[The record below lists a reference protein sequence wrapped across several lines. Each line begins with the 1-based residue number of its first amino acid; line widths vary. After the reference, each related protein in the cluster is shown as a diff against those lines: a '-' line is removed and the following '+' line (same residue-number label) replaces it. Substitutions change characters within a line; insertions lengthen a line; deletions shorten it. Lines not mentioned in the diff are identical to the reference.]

1 MKKLMNSLVRCS
13 RVLPKLDLKMKFS
26 LLFFMVALFQL
37 KAEPN
42 YSQKVKI
49 DLDLKDAPIS
59 RIIEEIESKTDFKF
73 FYSREELNLERK
85 IDIQVKRQEIRKV
98 LGKLFPY
105 GNVLYKIIDRQ
116 IVLTRNQDD
125 APTPKAPA
133 PKLELQQTYS
143 LSGTVTDEIGDP
155 LPGVTVQIEG
165 TNQGAI
171 TDFSGNYVLQA
182 DLDPGDYVL
191 IFRSLGFTTQELT
204 VTLGSQTEVTN
215 DITLGTD
222 ILGLDQVV
230 ITGVGALTAKK
241 QIGNTISSVEG
252 TDIAASGAVDITGAL
267 SGKLAGIQVSQN
279 SGDPAAGI
287 SVRLRSASTVNGS
300 SDPLYII
307 DGVIVNNNSTDV
319 LDVTSVVQNRLSDIN
334 PQDID
339 RVEVIKGAA
348 AAAIY
353 GSRASN
359 GVVQIFTKKGR
370 SGKPVIKVAT
380 SVNLNYLRK
389 KREFNEEPLDWTSTD
404 ITDLSTESVTRYDY
418 QDMVFQNSTGTDN
431 YVSISGGNENTD
443 YFASLSYL
451 KNEGIMKSTDYEREG
466 GRIRINQKF
475 NDWASASAGMYFST
489 SHSNDVPNGGYGFGV
504 LQTILFTN
512 NTINP
517 APDENGNYPQMTFY
531 PNILE
536 YIETFDFQ
544 QTNNRTISDLQINL
558 SPTND
563 LKINYTLGYDNA
575 ESRGTRYVP
584 IGTTTVPLGSA
595 STTTISAKLFNSDL
609 NASYDK
615 LISDNLK
622 STTTAGFSWQ
632 ADENI
637 LRSIQGTGL
646 ALGVRTTNGAAS
658 ITTNENRSERTF
670 WGGFLQQTFGLD
682 NKLFLTGAIRLDGSS
697 VFGEDERNQFY
708 PKASASYL
716 ISEEDF
722 WIDNLSNVFSSF
734 KLRGAWGQAGNLTAI
749 GPFDRLSNYSAESI
763 DGNSGLVAPDLLGN
777 PDLKPERQTEL
788 EFGVDMALFDNRVGL
803 ELTYYKQDIEDLLL
817 RRSLSPSTGAQFRV
831 ENIGTMTNRGFEAMI
846 TATPIQTNNFNWSV
860 TGTFSTNKN
869 EVNDIAGEQFGI
881 GNFGFSV
888 AKNGKPLGV
897 FYQGF
902 YARNPDGSLLLTPE
916 GLPQRE
922 KGSVDADG
930 NPVPERDA
938 NGQPSGANLSK
949 VIGDPNPDYI
959 ASLINELKYKDFSF
973 RMQLDAVQGVD
984 VLSWDQRMFYRFGGG
999 PATAAE
1005 LRGDAVRGTGSAN
1018 FGIAESYIEDGS
1030 YIKLR
1035 EISLGYLLREPFT
1048 GVESFQFSL
1057 TGRNLFSIDD
1067 FSSYDPEVN
1076 IDAQSNGSRGG
1087 VMGLIPIP
1095 AVIRFGITATF

>member
-1 MKKLMNSLVRCS
+1 
-13 RVLPKLDLKMKFS
+13 MKFL

-37 KAEPN
+37 KAESG
-42 YSQKVKI
+42 YAQKTKI
-49 DLDLKDAPIS
+49 DLDVKNATIS
-59 RIIEEIESKTDFKF
+59 KIIEEIESKTEFKF
-73 FYSREELNLERK
+73 FYSKEELDLERK
-85 IDIQVKRQEIRKV
+85 TSIQVRKQEIQKILR
-98 LGKLFPY
+98 KLFPD
-105 GNVLYKIIDRQ
+105 GVIKYKIIDRQ
-116 IVLTRNQDD
+116 IVLTLNK
-125 APTPKAPA
+125 AEVPKKEATVEEI
-133 PKLELQQTYS
+133 KLQSSFTV
-143 LSGTVTDEIGDP
+143 SGNVTDELGDP
-155 LPGVTVQIEG
+155 LPGVTVQIKG
-165 TNQGAI
+165 TNQGVI
-171 TDFSGNYVLQA
+171 TDFSGNYVLRV
-182 DLDPGDYVL
+182 DTEPGDYVL
-191 IFRSLGFTTQELT
+191 VFRSLGFTTQEVT
-204 VTLGSQTEVTN
+204 VTFGNQMEIENNV
-215 DITLGTD
+215 IMATD

-252 TDIAASGAVDITGAL
+252 TEIAESGAVDISGAL

-279 SGDPAAGI
+279 SGDPAGGI

-370 SGKPVIKVAT
+370 SGKPVITVST
-380 SVNLNYLRK
+380 SVNMNFLRK
-389 KREFNEEPLDWTSTD
+389 KRDFNQEPLDWTSSD
-404 ITDLSTESVTRYDY
+404 ITILDTEPVTRYDY
-418 QDMVFQNSTGTDN
+418 QDMVFQNSMGTDN
-431 YVSISGGNENTD
+431 YVSISGGTENTD
-443 YFASLSYL
+443 YFASVSYL

-475 NDWASASAGMYFST
+475 NDWASASAGMYFSS

-512 NTINP
+512 NRINP

-544 QTNNRTISDLQINL
+544 QENNRTISDLQINL

-595 STTTISAKLFNSDL
+595 STSTISTKLFNSDL
-609 NASYDK
+609 NATFDK
-615 LISDNLK
+615 MINQNLK

-632 ADENI
+632 ADENVR
-637 LRSIQGTGL
+637 RSISGTGL
-646 ALGVRTTNGAAS
+646 ALGVRTTDGAAS
-658 ITTNENRSERTF
+658 ITTNAIRQKRTF
-670 WGGFLQQTFGLD
+670 WGGFLQQTFGYD

-722 WIDNLSNVFSSF
+722 WIDNLGDLFNSF
-734 KLRGAWGQAGNLTAI
+734 KLRAAWGQAGNLTAI
-749 GPFDRLSNYSAESI
+749 GPFDRLSNYNAISI
-763 DGNSGLVAPDLLGN
+763 DGSSGLIAPTQLGN

-788 EFGVDMALFDNRVGL
+788 EFGIDMALFDNRLGL
-803 ELTYYKQDIEDLLL
+803 ELTYYTQDIEDLLL
-817 RRSLSPSTGAQFRV
+817 SRTLSPSTGAGIRV
-831 ENIGTMTNRGFEAMI
+831 ENIGTMTNKGFEAMI
-846 TATPIQTNNFNWSV
+846 TATPVQTNNFSWSI
-860 TGTFSTNKN
+860 TGTYSSNRN
-869 EVNDIAGEQFGI
+869 EVNNIAGEQFGI

-888 AKNGKPLGV
+888 AKNGQPLGV

-902 YARNPDGSLLLTPE
+902 YARNPDGSLLLTPG

-922 KGSVDADG
+922 KGSVDANG

-938 NGQPSGANLSK
+938 SGQPSGANLSK
-949 VIGDPNPDYI
+949 VIGDPNPDFI
-959 ASLINELKYKDFSF
+959 ASLINELTYKDFSF
-973 RMQLDAVQGVD
+973 RMQFDAVQGVD
-984 VLSWDQRMFYRFGGG
+984 ILSWDQRMFYRFGGG
-999 PATAAE
+999 PATASE
-1005 LRGDAVRGTGSAN
+1005 LRGEQVRGTGSAN

-1035 EISLGYLLREPFT
+1035 EVSLGYLLREPFK
-1048 GVESFQFSL
+1048 GVDSFKFFL
-1057 TGRNLFSIDD
+1057 TGRNLLSIDN

-1095 AVIRFGITATF
+1095 GVIKVGVTATF

>member
-1 MKKLMNSLVRCS
+1 MNSLARCS
-13 RVLPKLDLKMKFS
+13 RTFPKFDLKMKFS

-37 KAEPN
+37 KAEPG
-42 YSQKVKI
+42 YAQKIKI
-49 DLDLKDAPIS
+49 DLSINDASIS
-59 RIIEEIESKTDFKF
+59 KIIEEIESKTEFKF
-73 FYSREELNLERK
+73 FYSKEELDLERK
-85 IDIQVKRQEIRKV
+85 VSIHVKKQEIQKV
-98 LGKLFPY
+98 LKRLFPN
-105 GNVLYKIIDRQ
+105 GSINYKIIDRQ
-116 IVLTRNQDD
+116 IVLTLNK
-125 APTPKAPA
+125 ANTPYEKVP
-133 PKLELQQTYS
+133 LEENKIQESYS
-143 LSGTVTDEIGDP
+143 ISGKVTDEIGDP
-155 LPGVTVQIEG
+155 LPGVTVQIKG
-165 TNQGAI
+165 TNQGVI
-171 TDFSGNYVLQA
+171 TDFEGNYMLQTTLEA
-182 DLDPGDYVL
+182 GDYVL
-191 IFRSLGFTTQELT
+191 VFRSLGFTTQE
-204 VTLGSQTEVTN
+204 VTIALGSQTTAVNNVTMA
-215 DITLGTD
+215 TD

-230 ITGVGALTAKK
+230 VTGVGALTAKK
-241 QIGNTISSVEG
+241 QIGNTISSVTGSE
-252 TDIAASGAVDITGAL
+252 ISESGAVDVTGAL

-307 DGVIVNNNSTDV
+307 DGVIVNNNSTNV

-370 SGKPVIKVAT
+370 SGKPVITVSS
-380 SVNLNYLRK
+380 SVNFNFLRK
-389 KREFNEEPLDWTSTD
+389 KRDFNQEPLDWTSSD
-404 ITDLSTESVTRYDY
+404 ITVLDTEPVTRYDY
-418 QDMVFQNSTGTDN
+418 QDMVFQNSAGTDN
-431 YVSISGGNENTD
+431 YVSISGGTENTD

-451 KNEGIMKSTDYEREG
+451 KNEGIMKSTDYERKG

-512 NTINP
+512 NKIDP

-544 QTNNRTISDLQINL
+544 QNNNRTISDLQINL

-595 STTTISAKLFNSDL
+595 STTTISTKLFNSDL
-609 NASYDK
+609 NASFDK
-615 LISDNLK
+615 MLNDNLK

-637 LRSIQGTGL
+637 LRSISGTGL
-646 ALGVRTTNGAAS
+646 ALGVRTTDGAAS

-697 VFGEDERNQFY
+697 VFGKDERNQFY
-708 PKASASYL
+708 PKASTSYL

-722 WIDNLSNVFSSF
+722 WKNSLGNVFNSF
-734 KLRGAWGQAGNLTAI
+734 KLRAAWGQAGNLTAI
-749 GPFDRLSNYSAESI
+749 GPFDRLSNYIATSI
-763 DGNSGLVAPDLLGN
+763 DGNSGLIAPTRLGN

-788 EFGVDMALFDNRVGL
+788 EFGVDMALFDNRLGI
-803 ELTYYKQDIEDLLL
+803 ELTYYSQDIEDLLL
-817 RRSLSPSTGAQFRV
+817 ARTLSPSTGAGSRV
-831 ENIGTMTNRGFEAMI
+831 ENIGTMTNKGFEAMI
-846 TATPIQTNNFNWSV
+846 TATPIQTNNFSWSV
-860 TGTFSTNKN
+860 TGTYSSNRN

-888 AKNGKPLGV
+888 AKNGQPLGV

-902 YARNPDGSLLLTPE
+902 YARNPDGSLLLTPG

-922 KGSVDADG
+922 KGSFDADG
-930 NPVPERDA
+930 NPVPERDGS
-938 NGQPSGANLSK
+938 GQPSGANLSK
-949 VIGDPNPDYI
+949 VIGDPNPDFI

-984 VLSWDQRMFYRFGGG
+984 ILSWDQRMFYRFGGG
-999 PATAAE
+999 PATASE
-1005 LRGDAVRGTGSAN
+1005 LRGDEVRGTGSAN

-1035 EISLGYLLREPFT
+1035 EISLGYLLREPLK
-1048 GVESFQFSL
+1048 GVDSFKFFL
-1057 TGRNLFSIDD
+1057 TGRNLFSIDN

-1087 VMGLIPIP
+1087 IMGLIPIP
-1095 AVIRFGITATF
+1095 AVIKLGITATF